1 MKFGLCTEIENLE
14 LTAKLGFDYIE
25 CAVSTI
31 AAMTDE
37 EYGKTLSNVKASP
50 VKMERANV
58 LFPGTIK
65 LVGKEADQKIID
77 EYLDK
82 AFGRV
87 SALGAKVVVFGSGK
101 ARQFPAENPFS
112 ESYREL
118 VAVTKRIGELAGKY
132 GITIAIEALNLG
144 ECNCIN
150 SLKEGA
156 MLEADANM
164 PNVGLLADLYHML
177 MDNESLDNIAL
188 MKSLKHTHVALLEG
202 RSFPV
207 KANTDLASFIMALKK
222 IGYNDTMSIE
232 GRTENLEKDAALG
245 LQVLRSLC

>member
-1 MKFGLCTEIENLE
+1 MRFGLCTEIKNLE

-25 CAVSTI
+25 CAVSSIT
-31 AAMTDE
+31 AMTDE
-37 EYGKTLSNVKASP
+37 EYEKTLSNVKASP

-58 LFPGTIK
+58 LFPAEIK
-65 LVGKEADQKIID
+65 LIGKEADQKTID
-77 EYLDK
+77 EYLNK
-82 AFGRV
+82 AFSRV

-101 ARQFPAENPFS
+101 ARQFPVGIPFS

-118 VAVTKRIGELAGKY
+118 VSVTKRIGELAGKF

-144 ECNCIN
+144 ESNCIN

-164 PNVGLLADLYHML
+164 PNVGLLADLYHIL
-177 MDNESLDNIAL
+177 MDNESLDNITL
-188 MKSLKHTHVALLEG
+188 VKNLIHTHVALLEG
-202 RSFPV
+202 RGYPI
-207 KANTDLASFIMALKK
+207 KANTDLAAYIMSLKK
-222 IGYNDTMSIE
+222 ISYNDTMSIE

-245 LQVLRSLC
+245 LEVLRSLC